1 MAETHH
7 NEFKLVGPEKPQRAH
22 ASVGSEIT
30 VPCHLSPEISAV
42 DMEIGWFKETDCVC
56 LYKNREVIEGRGY
69 EDRVSLSHNERG
81 KVSLLLREFRKSDVG
96 DYLCQVTSRDK
107 SEEISVRVRGHK
119 IDVAKGALGMCK
131 IQIEKIN
138 RAWTKDERRKMK
150 ESGLMAVQLQGMDF
164 GQVVEVL
171 LYESDIRNK
180 LQKQLEGRKQ
190 QQKKHVNPESSI
202 PNSPVFV
209 GVELRLVLL
218 GRSGL
223 EKRAAGIMI
232 LGREERSQTGT
243 STEIQQSE
251 SRQGEV
257 AGRKVTVVETP
268 DWFCSGLSPNEL
280 RRDVELCVCLSTPG
294 PHVFLLVIPVKE
306 SAGQERGML
315 EKMEEILVERCW
327 KHTVILFTV
336 TDEEQEKNIEKFIQ
350 SGHQEV
356 QRLVEKCE
364 NRFHCLNINQ
374 SGDDSQ
380 VLQLLEK
387 IEKMVAGNT
396 DRFQWSDIYLH
407 ESQIQELERKLRME
421 TEQKDTLGRQMEE
434 KNRDIQTLNQKILE
448 LKAIQEKQWLCV
460 IS

>member
-1 MAETHH
+1 
-7 NEFKLVGPEKPQRAH
+7 
-22 ASVGSEIT
+22 
-30 VPCHLSPEISAV
+30 
-42 DMEIGWFKETDCVC
+42 MEIGWFKETDCVC

-243 STEIQQSE
+243 STEIQQIS
-251 SRQGEV
+251 SRRADEPVWSLVSSQL
-257 AGRKVTVVETP
+257 P
-268 DWFCSGLSPNEL
+268 M
-280 RRDVELCVCLSTPG
+280 DVDLFDTSMLWVGAQLAR
-294 PHVFLLVIPVKE
+294 HV
-306 SAGQERGML
+306 
-315 EKMEEILVERCW
+315 
-327 KHTVILFTV
+327 
-336 TDEEQEKNIEKFIQ
+336 
-350 SGHQEV
+350 
-356 QRLVEKCE
+356 
-364 NRFHCLNINQ
+364 
-374 SGDDSQ
+374 
-380 VLQLLEK
+380 
-387 IEKMVAGNT
+387 
-396 DRFQWSDIYLH
+396 
-407 ESQIQELERKLRME
+407 
-421 TEQKDTLGRQMEE
+421 EQKGVRAPISPLLMSSVANGT
-434 KNRDIQTLNQKILE
+434 NQTD
-448 LKAIQEKQWLCV
+448 
-460 IS
+460 